1 MNTVT
6 FSIEPNGCV
15 IAHHEG
21 LGTSMAFGQVSIP
34 EFMAGYKSWSEGTLI
49 QNAFPNL
56 CASKREFLIT
66 GFTPEMWDKYV
77 GPGE

>member
-6 FSIEPNGCV
+6 FSIEPSGNV

-21 LGTSMAFGQVSIP
+21 FGTSMSMGQVSIS
-34 EFMAGYKSWSEGTLI
+34 EILAGYKAWNAGTLI

-56 CASKREFLIT
+56 CADRREFLIT
-66 GFTPEMWDKYV
+66 GFTPEMWDEFV